1 MAPTDEPFIL
11 IVEDDPDQVALMQ
24 AAFTKSLSRAKL
36 HFVFSSW
43 EARAYLAR
51 KSPYHDW
58 EQCPTPS
65 LIVLNQGRSEVG
77 VLETLKWMDEREGLA
92 KIPVIVFTAPEH
104 ARKAHEHRVRR
115 YMLMPDDFGELV
127 VAVREELGLPAVVS
141 TTITSGGAQEHE
153 ALSVGSEPGPIEVQG
168 VIPWIADAETW
179 VFTYVGPEAV
189 KLLGYPIEDWYEKGF
204 WAKHIHDD
212 DRDWTINYCEG
223 MSRTKEAYV
232 FDYRMT
238 KKGGGFI
245 WLRDFVRV
253 DSLRGVPVTLRG
265 FMFDI
270 SDLDEDE
277 AGSEH
282 RPHKRDP
289 SYGGS
294 DKEPHWVK

>member
-1 MAPTDEPFIL
+1 MAPPDEPFIL

-51 KSPYHDW
+51 ESPYHDW
-58 EQCPTPS
+58 ERYPTPS
-65 LIVLNQGRSEVG
+65 LIVLNLGHSEAG

-104 ARKAHEHRVRR
+104 SRKAREHRVRR
-115 YMLMPDDFGELV
+115 YMLMPGDFGELV
-127 VAVREELGLPAVVS
+127 VAVGEELGLPVVVS
-141 TTITSGGAQEHE
+141 TTDSAEE
-153 ALSVGSEPGPIEVQG
+153 EVPADSEPGPIEVQG
-168 VIPWIADAETW
+168 VIPWVADAETW
-179 VFTYVGPEAV
+179 IFSYVGPEAEN
-189 KLLGYPIEDWYEKGF
+189 LLGYPIRDWYKEDF
-204 WAKHIHDD
+204 WARHIHDD
-212 DRDWTINYCEG
+212 DRDQVINYCER
-223 MSRTKEAYV
+223 MSRTNEAYV

-253 DSLRGVPVTLRG
+253 DSLDGVPVTLRG

-270 SDLDEDE
+270 SELDEDE
-277 AGSEH
+277 AGGGH
-282 RPHKRDP
+282 APLKMDP
-289 SYGGS
+289 DDGGS
-294 DKEPHWVK
+294 DKELHRRGSRK